1 MLGHRILPQGVIG
14 NSVVAVLGICY
25 ILDTLLARLAVDE
38 ASVEVR
44 TLTGAQILYRKSDPE
59 ARANTGAEISISP
72 LFQPTP
78 AMPETHTFC
87 WATEMELL
95 RFPAT
100 TIGIT
105 AP

>member
-44 TLTGAQILYRKSDPE
+44 T
-59 ARANTGAEISISP
+59 
-72 LFQPTP
+72 
-78 AMPETHTFC
+78 
-87 WATEMELL
+87 
-95 RFPAT
+95 
-100 TIGIT
+100 
-105 AP
+105 